1 MKQLFSR
8 LLDMF
13 KDKNDG
19 LIGGAIGLSLA
30 LLLVIF
36 GFIKTIFI
44 LIITLLGYLAGVRL
58 FSDKEKLKDFLD
70 KLIPP
75 GRFR

>member
-1 MKQLFSR
+1 MRAFFVKFLE
-8 LLDMF
+8 MI
-13 KDKNDG
+13 KDKNAG
-19 LIGGAIGLSLA
+19 LIGAGAGFVLA

-36 GFIKTIFI
+36 GFLKTVFI
-44 LIITLLGYLAGVRL
+44 LILTLVGYFLGVKL
-58 FSDKEKLKDFLD
+58 FSDKDKLKNFMD

>member
-1 MKQLFSR
+1 MRAFFVKFLE
-8 LLDMF
+8 MI
-13 KDKNDG
+13 KDRNAG
-19 LIGGAIGLSLA
+19 LIGAGAGFVLA

-36 GFIKTIFI
+36 GFLKTLFI
-44 LIITLLGYLAGVRL
+44 LLLTLVGYLLGVRL
-58 FSDKEKLKDFLD
+58 FSDKEKLKNFMD

>member
-1 MKQLFSR
+1 ML
-8 LLDMF
+8 
-13 KDKNDG
+13 KDRNAG
-19 LIGGAIGLSLA
+19 LIGGTVGFALA

-36 GFIKTIFI
+36 GFFKTLFI
-44 LIITLLGYLAGVRL
+44 LLVTLFGYLVGVRL
-58 FSDKEKLKDFLD
+58 FSDKEMLKNFLD

>member
-1 MKQLFSR
+1 MRAFFVKFLE
-8 LLDMF
+8 MI
-13 KDKNDG
+13 KDKNAG
-19 LIGGAIGLSLA
+19 LIGAGAGFVLA

-36 GFIKTIFI
+36 GFFKTVFI
-44 LIITLLGYLAGVRL
+44 LIVTLAGYILGVRL
-58 FSDKEKLKDFLD
+58 FSDKEKLKNFMD

>member
-1 MKQLFSR
+1 MRAFFVKFLE
-8 LLDMF
+8 MV
-13 KDKNDG
+13 KDRNAG
-19 LIGGAIGLSLA
+19 LIGAGAGFILA

-36 GFIKTIFI
+36 GFFKTLFI
-44 LIITLLGYLAGVRL
+44 LILTLTGFFLGVKL
-58 FSDKEKLKDFLD
+58 FSDKEKLKNFMD

>member
-1 MKQLFSR
+1 MI
-8 LLDMF
+8 
-13 KDKNDG
+13 KDRNAG
-19 LIGGAIGLSLA
+19 LVGGGVAFLLA

-36 GFIKTIFI
+36 GFLKTLFIIFM
-44 LIITLLGYLAGVRL
+44 TLVGYFLGVKL
-58 FSDKEKLKDFLD
+58 FSDKEKMKDFMD

>member
-1 MKQLFSR
+1 MKAFFVK
-8 LLDMF
+8 LLEMI
-13 KDKNDG
+13 KDKNAG
-19 LIGGAIGLSLA
+19 LVGGGAGFILA

-36 GFIKTIFI
+36 GFLKTLFI
-44 LIITLLGYLAGVRL
+44 IILTLIGYFLGVRL
-58 FSDKEKLKDFLD
+58 FSDKEKMKDFMD

>member
-1 MKQLFSR
+1 MRAFFVKFLE
-8 LLDMF
+8 MI
-13 KDKNDG
+13 KDKNAG
-19 LIGGAIGLSLA
+19 LIGAGAGFVLA

-36 GFIKTIFI
+36 GFLKTIFI
-44 LIITLLGYLAGVRL
+44 LIVTLAGYFLGVKL
-58 FSDKEKLKDFLD
+58 FSDKEKLKNFMD

>member
-1 MKQLFSR
+1 MI
-8 LLDMF
+8 
-13 KDKNDG
+13 KDRNAG
-19 LIGGAIGLSLA
+19 LIGALSGFVLA

-36 GFIKTIFI
+36 GFFKTLFI
-44 LIITLLGYLAGVRL
+44 LIVTLIGYLLGVRL
-58 FSDKEKLKDFLD
+58 FSDKEKLKNFMD

>member
-1 MKQLFSR
+1 MRAFFVKFLE
-8 LLDMF
+8 MI
-13 KDKNDG
+13 KDRNAG
-19 LIGGAIGLSLA
+19 LIGAGAGFVLA

-36 GFIKTIFI
+36 GFLKTLFI
-44 LIITLLGYLAGVRL
+44 LIVTLAGYFLGVRL
-58 FSDKEKLKDFLD
+58 FSDKEKLKNFMD

>member
-1 MKQLFSR
+1 M
-8 LLDMF
+8 
-13 KDKNDG
+13 
-19 LIGGAIGLSLA
+19 IGAGAGFVLA

-36 GFIKTIFI
+36 GFLKTLFI
-44 LIITLLGYLAGVRL
+44 LIVTLAGYFLGVRL
-58 FSDKEKLKDFLD
+58 FSDKEKLKNFMD

>member
-1 MKQLFSR
+1 MRAFFVKFLE
-8 LLDMF
+8 MI
-13 KDKNDG
+13 KDKNAG
-19 LIGGAIGLSLA
+19 LIGAGAGFVLA

-36 GFIKTIFI
+36 GILKTLFI
-44 LIITLLGYLAGVRL
+44 IIVTLAGYLLGVKL
-58 FSDKEKLKDFLD
+58 FSDKEKLKNFMD

>member
-1 MKQLFSR
+1 MRAFFVKFLEMVMDR
-8 LLDMF
+8 
-13 KDKNDG
+13 NAG
-19 LIGGAIGLSLA
+19 LIGPGAGFILA

-36 GFIKTIFI
+36 GFFKTLFI
-44 LIITLLGYLAGVRL
+44 LILTLTGFFLGVKL
-58 FSDKEKLKDFLD
+58 FSDKEKLKNFMD

>member
-1 MKQLFSR
+1 MRAFFVKFLE
-8 LLDMF
+8 MI
-13 KDKNDG
+13 KDKNAG
-19 LIGGAIGLSLA
+19 LIGAGAGFVLA

-36 GFIKTIFI
+36 GFFKTVFI
-44 LIITLLGYLAGVRL
+44 LIVTLAGYFLGVKL
-58 FSDKEKLKDFLD
+58 FSDKEKLKNFMD